1 MAQGISLHIG
11 LNEVNPLAYDGQW
24 QGKLMGAVA
33 DAQDM
38 YAIAQAQGF
47 QARLLLNEQST
58 RSNLLAVLTEASRSL
73 VAGDMFFLSFAG
85 HGGKLPDLSGDESD
99 GIDETWCLYDGQF
112 LDDELTLAWLQY
124 AQDVRI
130 LVVSDSCYSGTITR
144 GQAGVPRAM
153 PRQVARATWRQ
164 QQEFYRQIKIALPK
178 TEWGEL
184 PLNSR
189 DDVVNTPLLN
199 SLAPKN
205 TGVTSRTRPKA
216 TVRLLAAC
224 AEGQMALDGKEN
236 GLFTKTLKAVW
247 KNGRFSGNYASF
259 YNQLYQLLQS
269 QQTPQYTGLGAED
282 RSFDAKRPFQI

>member
-1 MAQGISLHIG
+1 M
-11 LNEVNPLAYDGQW
+11 
-24 QGKLMGAVA
+24 
-33 DAQDM
+33 
-38 YAIAQAQGF
+38 
-47 QARLLLNEQST
+47 LL
-58 RSNLLAVLTEASRSL
+58 
-73 VAGDMFFLSFAG
+73 LSFAG

-124 AQDVRI
+124 AQGVRI

-144 GQAGVPRAM
+144 GQVGIPRAM
-153 PRQVARATWRQ
+153 PRHIVMAAWWQQQAFYSQLKSNLPKIERKKMPINCRDATPNSQVASSSAAQ
-164 QQEFYRQIKIALPK
+164 
-178 TEWGEL
+178 
-184 PLNSR
+184 
-189 DDVVNTPLLN
+189 
-199 SLAPKN
+199 KN
-205 TGVTSRTRPKA
+205 TGVTNRTRPKA

-247 KNGRFSGNYASF
+247 KNGQFSGNYASF